1 MYCKYEKVLL
11 VIEKNK
17 RIVWLDSNKE
27 ENGYKVF
34 AVEVDRENSLYL
46 YSIGLYDIKD
56 GKVSIILEST
66 KEIKDIGW
74 LSEDE
79 LLVVFSEWKVK
90 KYHIKSSII
99 QY

>member
-56 GKVSIILEST
+56 GKVSIVLE
-66 KEIKDIGW
+66 KN
-74 LSEDE
+74 
-79 LLVVFSEWKVK
+79 
-90 KYHIKSSII
+90 
-99 QY
+99 

>member
-1 MYCKYEKVLL
+1 M
-11 VIEKNK
+11 
-17 RIVWLDSNKE
+17 LDSNSE
-27 ENGYKVF
+27 ANGYKGF
-34 AVEVDRENSLYL
+34 NIEIDRGNSLYL